1 MKEQLKSTKQ
11 NKLFRGCIK
20 IASFFYNKSVAKCCK
35 LFYYLIRRCNKLKQ
49 MLTVKELA
57 SILKVDRTTI
67 WRWRQKG
74 MPCEKYGGT
83 IRFDLEKVKDWAGI
97 KN

>member
-1 MKEQLKSTKQ
+1 
-11 NKLFRGCIK
+11 
-20 IASFFYNKSVAKCCK
+20 
-35 LFYYLIRRCNKLKQ
+35 
-49 MLTVKELA
+49 VKELA

-67 WRWRQKG
+67 WRWRSKG
-74 MPCEKYGGT
+74 MPFEKYGGT